1 MWGAVDDG
9 GPPDARL
16 IAEFRRG
23 DAGAGDRLF
32 RRHAGALRRLAAE
45 WGGRPADWDDLVA
58 AAFTRVLAVLRAGG
72 GPRENLRP
80 YLVTTVRD
88 LAARRHGLGVPSGS
102 EADIPGTDDLV
113 GAAFHTLPA
122 RWRTVLW
129 STVAEGR
136 TAAELAP
143 VLGVSPT
150 GVAVLAARARAALRH
165 AYLQARQSP
174 EPVVPGKCR

>member
-1 MWGAVDDG
+1 MRGGSECAMWGAVDDG

-16 IAEFRRG
+16 ISEFRRG
-23 DAGAGDRLF
+23 DAGAGSRLF
-32 RRHAGALRRLAAE
+32 RRHAEPLRRLAAD

-58 AAFTRVLAVLRAGG
+58 ETFTCVLAVLRAGG

-80 YLVTTVRD
+80 YLVTTMRE
-88 LAARRHGLGVPSGS
+88 LAARWGGPRPG
-102 EADIPGTDDLV
+102 ADELV
-113 GAAFHTLPA
+113 GTAFHTLPA

-136 TAAELAP
+136 TEAELAP

-150 GVAVLAARARAALRH
+150 GVAVLAARAREALRH
-165 AYLQARQSP
+165 AYLQAQRSP
-174 EPVVPGKCR
+174 AAVSGNRR